1 MKIQIHA
8 GPICQTRCCCIPMK
22 GNVIV
27 EPGFPRELAV
37 SLDNWQ
43 LALGEIVP
51 PGRVSTAEDPRE

>member
-1 MKIQIHA
+1 
-8 GPICQTRCCCIPMK
+8 MK

-51 PGRVSTAEDPRE
+51 PGRVTTAEDPRE